1 MRMPFLARIAPRDG
15 LVAILNAEGLT
26 EYVFDIDGSVVAGS
40 AALSSVLHSEETA
53 IVTVHDVN
61 EAVGVLKLRSDM
73 SACLDMVLML
83 FDDRISLKTR
93 TQLAMTLNGFLA
105 EVPIRNSVQD
115 ILYSRPLPDTANSYA
130 AKSAAANIAGTFQFI
145 RQLISKQPVIQQIYD
160 AWLTV
165 TRECGIEQ
173 EEKDRT
179 LAYLSKKGVFRRLV
193 LEVGEKHDVDL
204 IWRDITSDP
213 EFEQQK
219 IEINNLKAFFQRVDE
234 IVPEIISRNALSSSE
249 EEFVSILDQH
259 VCPDR
264 SLTETDAIVARV
276 RVLAE
281 NVQLQWPES
290 GMHRMAVADLLLGF
304 SGLRA
309 SIRDPEDFLKKLC
322 DWAGLDVQCFSE
334 SDMRQMRDLA
344 FLKNSAEDLAEW
356 LIEVNLRKIAK
367 NTKAAE
373 EQTPLTSAE
382 ASQAVGGS
390 SPD

>member
-1 MRMPFLARIAPRDG
+1 MGMPLFARIAPRDG

-26 EYVFDIDGSVVAGS
+26 ECVYDIDGSVVAGRS
-40 AALSSVLHSEETA
+40 ALSYVLHAFETV
-53 IVTVHDVN
+53 IVPVRDVN
-61 EAVGVLKLRSDM
+61 EAVGVLRLRSDM

-93 TQLAMTLNGFLA
+93 TQLALTLNGLLA
-105 EVPIRNSVQD
+105 EVAIRNFVQD
-115 ILYSRPLPDTANSYA
+115 ILYARPLADIANSDEA
-130 AKSAAANIAGTFQFI
+130 SAASRGIAATSKFV
-145 RQLISKQPVIQQIYD
+145 RQLIRKQPFIQQLYD
-160 AWLTV
+160 AWLTAN
-165 TRECGIEQ
+165 RECGIEQ
-173 EEKDRT
+173 EQKDRT

-219 IEINNLKAFFQRVDE
+219 IEINDLKAYFQRVDE

-249 EEFVSILDQH
+249 EEFILILDQH
-259 VCPDR
+259 VCPDQ
-264 SLTETDAIVARV
+264 SLSETDGIVTRV

-281 NVQLQWPES
+281 NVQLQLPES

-309 SIRDPEDFLKKLC
+309 SMRDPEDFLKKLC
-322 DWAGLDVQCFSE
+322 DWAGLDTQGFSE
-334 SDMRQMRDLA
+334 SDMRQMFDLA
-344 FLKNSAEDLAEW
+344 FVKNSAENLAEW
-356 LIEVNLRKIAK
+356 LIDVNLRKIAK
-367 NTKAAE
+367 NTNAAE
-373 EQTPLTSAE
+373 EQTPVTSAE
-382 ASQAVGGS
+382 ASQAFGGP